1 VWASRHVASF
11 AGPGLLG
18 GVRVENTLQV
28 AEKVRYALRNPGGLG
43 VELVPARVLIA
54 HEIAAVVTQ
63 DSEITQRDRR
73 AGRQCPVPHQAFLR
87 GAHGDHVRG
96 RPAPVSRARRYL
108 CAQC

>member
-1 VWASRHVASF
+1 LLVGVQVKNTLHVAKQMS
-11 AGPGLLG
+11 
-18 GVRVENTLQV
+18 
-28 AEKVRYALRNPGGLG
+28 YALLHSGGPL

-96 RPAPVSRARRYL
+96 APGTGVPSSPVSLPATL
-108 CAQC
+108 TG